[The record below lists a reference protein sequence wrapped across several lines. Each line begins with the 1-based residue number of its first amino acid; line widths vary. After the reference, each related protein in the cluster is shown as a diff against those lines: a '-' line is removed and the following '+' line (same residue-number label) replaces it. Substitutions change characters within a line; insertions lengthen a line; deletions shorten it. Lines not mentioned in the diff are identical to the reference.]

1 MLWALSAYTEFD
13 KGTSI
18 EKVSA
23 VFHDDDKAFDKPD
36 VIITNGYDS
45 IIKKPSKN

>member
-1 MLWALSAYTEFD
+1 MNPKALKYPGVLWALSAYTEFD

-23 VFHDDDKAFDKPD
+23 VYHDDDKAFPGAD
-36 VIITNGYDS
+36 VIIKNG
-45 IIKKPSKN
+45 